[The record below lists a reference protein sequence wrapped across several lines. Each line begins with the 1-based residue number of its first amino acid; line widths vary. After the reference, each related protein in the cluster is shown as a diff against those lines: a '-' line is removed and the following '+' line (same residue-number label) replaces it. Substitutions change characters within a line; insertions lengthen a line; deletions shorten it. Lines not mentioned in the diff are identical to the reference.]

1 MYCARNGE
9 ISIHENCFFLMLIIL
24 KQLYERMICVL
35 LPTVMVSL
43 VGVTEILGDVVNQT
57 RSSLDIEGVIAKAV
71 DIFHV

>member
-1 MYCARNGE
+1 MYCARNSE

-43 VGVTEILGDVVNQT
+43 VGITEILGDVANQT

-71 DIFHV
+71 DLFHV